1 MKAPKVVNTLYLCL
15 LQEADADADSEDR
28 CVGGQS
34 GKKRFERFYL

>member
-1 MKAPKVVNTLYLCL
+1 MKAPEVVNTLCL

>member
-1 MKAPKVVNTLYLCL
+1 MKAPEVVNTLCL
-15 LQEADADADSEDR
+15 LQEADADADADSEDR